1 MLAGPL
7 GAPDNRLMSKSPIV
21 DGWHFSARRC
31 ESPNANERPEH
42 CTPELIVV
50 HNISLP
56 PGKFGTGDI
65 EALFCNRLDCSADP
79 FYEELI
85 GLEVSSHF
93 LIDRDGAVTQ
103 FVSTDRR
110 AWHAGRSTY
119 AGRTE
124 CNDFSI
130 GIELEGTDTLP
141 YSEAQYRALAEL
153 IADLRKLLRKG
164 EDAAEDTIVRPTEA
178 ELGHIERRR
187 RRLHGDDL
195 LVLLRRHVVE
205 LKDLDVRLRG
215 KARVAIAGHDVTA

>member
-1 MLAGPL
+1 MAAALQKTAPGQHVSADWSLLMLAGPR
-7 GAPDNRLMSKSPIV
+7 GETDNRLMSESPIV
-21 DGWHFSARRC
+21 DGWHSSARRC

-141 YSEAQYRALAEL
+141 YSEAQYRTLAGL
-153 IADLRKLLRKG
+153 IADLRIFYPGLAGGGIAGHSDIAPGRKTDPG
-164 EDAAEDTIVRPTEA
+164 PAFDWA
-178 ELGHIERRR
+178 
-187 RRLHGDDL
+187 
-195 LVLLRRHVVE
+195 LLRRM
-205 LKDLDVRLRG
+205 L
-215 KARVAIAGHDVTA
+215 AGSRANP